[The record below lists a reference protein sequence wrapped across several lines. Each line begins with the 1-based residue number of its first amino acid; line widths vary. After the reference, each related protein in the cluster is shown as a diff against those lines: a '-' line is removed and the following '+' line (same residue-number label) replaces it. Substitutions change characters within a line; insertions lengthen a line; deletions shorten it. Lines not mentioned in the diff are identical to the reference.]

1 MADHTADRMD
11 AAAAPPLTGKNH
23 KPRPEPEERDRV
35 GTQAG
40 TPRGKPPRNRPRR
53 GPATTNGTGLLGG
66 TTARTLG
73 LLAAVVLLAAVALA
87 SVLIGYQQ
95 LTPEELHL
103 AYAGYTGSDTDLVVR
118 HLRVPRTLAGLFV
131 GAALGAAGVIVQGV
145 TRNPLGDPGLL
156 GINAGA
162 ALAAVLAISA
172 LGATALLGY
181 VGFAFLGAA
190 LAACVVYTVGSLGP
204 DGATPVKLAL
214 AGVAISAMLG
224 SMTSAIVLQDR
235 ATLDEYR
242 FWVVGSLVGAD
253 STSLPQALPFLAA
266 GLVLAVALA
275 RPLNVVALGDDLA
288 RSLGTR
294 LWLVRTGSAVAV
306 VLLAGT
312 ATALAGPIGFVGV
325 AVPHIARALVG
336 PDHRWLLPWSA
347 VLAPLLLLVADIA
360 GRVVVRPE
368 ELQVG
373 IVTALIG
380 APFFILLVRRRKAA
394 GL

>member
-1 MADHTADRMD
+1 MADHTADHMD
-11 AAAAPPLTGKNH
+11 TEAEPSPTGREH
-23 KPRPEPEERDRV
+23 RPRPRPGE
-35 GTQAG
+35 GTRSGARMR
-40 TPRGKPPRNRPRR
+40 TSWGKPSGARSRR
-53 GPATTNGTGLLGG
+53 GPATASGPGLLGVPA
-66 TTARTLG
+66 TRSLG

-87 SVLIGYQQ
+87 SVLIGYQR
-95 LTPEELHL
+95 LTLEELHL
-103 AYAGYTGSDTDLVVR
+103 AYAGYTGSDTDLVAR
-118 HLRVPRTLAGLFV
+118 HLRVPRTLAGLLV
-131 GAALGAAGVIVQGV
+131 GAALGVAGVLVQGV

-162 ALAAVLAISA
+162 ALAAVLAISVF
-172 LGATALLGY
+172 GVTALIGY

-204 DGATPVKLAL
+204 DGASPVKLAL

-235 ATLDEYR
+235 VTLDEYR

-275 RPLNVVALGDDLA
+275 RPLNVVALGDELA

-347 VLAPLLLLVADIA
+347 VLAPLLLLAADIL

-380 APFFILLVRRRKAA
+380 APFFILLVRRRKVA